1 MDNKD
6 KKIINFKDLSKNKKE
21 DSSNN
26 KDKKV
31 INLEDFSKN
40 EEKDTSSDNEN
51 LETEEQNNEG
61 LTESNKED
69 SSKKINILFRVVN
82 YISTFFDNTPP
93 AIKSSI
99 LRSLSFA
106 LILDAMCVIMSTC
119 TGFSLIMLLF
129 CVGFNIFTLLCVIS
143 LHNRV
148 KNDAYVTFIGVVIDC
163 KKVGFGKKL
172 GYYIVKIASPDGKI
186 LNFKYQQDTKGL
198 DKGLP
203 ITLYIADTEPIIKT
217 ENGPYIERYLSIEYS
232 ADSVT
237 DSENSNEDI
246 SISEYLN
253 K

>member
-1 MDNKD
+1 MDNKN
-6 KKIINFKDLSKNKKE
+6 KKIINFKDSTKKEYASNSEDKKVIRLENLSKNK
-21 DSSNN
+21 
-26 KDKKV
+26 
-31 INLEDFSKN
+31 
-40 EEKDTSSDNEN
+40 EKDTSSNNEN
-51 LETEEQNNEG
+51 LEADEQNGEG
-61 LTESNKED
+61 LTENNKEN
-69 SSKKINILFRVVN
+69 SSKKTNILFRAVN

-99 LRSLSFA
+99 LRSLFFA
-106 LILDAMCVIMSTC
+106 LILDAMCLLMSIC
-119 TGFSLIMLLF
+119 SGFSWIMLLF

-172 GYYIVKIASPDGKI
+172 GYYIVKIANPDGKI

-237 DSENSNEDI
+237 DSENSDKNI